1 MLVTRALWIL
11 LALVVAGVACGDDGA
26 TPSAPCTPE
35 VLGPSTG
42 GSPNLFVRPGYVPPG
57 FELDVFEDRGPRR
70 VVLTGKETSGLVPV
84 VDLQLFAHEAGAVV
98 RTTPEIRQDAA
109 NKFSAKWD
117 IEDSTLLATAAYVAR
132 DEFDKV
138 VRSVTL
144 VEATEFCA
152 FVRDHDGRLFTATT
166 VATR

>member
-1 MLVTRALWIL
+1 
-11 LALVVAGVACGDDGA
+11 LVVAGVACGDDGGP
-26 TPSAPCTPE
+26 TSSAQCTPE
-35 VLGPSTG
+35 ALGPSTD
-42 GSPNLFVRPGYVPPG
+42 GSPNRFVRPAYVPPG

-70 VVLTGKETSGLVPV
+70 VVLTGRATSGLVPV
-84 VDLQLFAHEAGAVV
+84 VDLQLFAPEAGAEV

-117 IEDSTLLATAAYVAR
+117 IENRTLLATAAYVAR

-138 VRSVTL
+138 VRSITL

-152 FVRDHDGRLFTATT
+152 FVRDHDGRLFTATS
-166 VATR
+166 APPH